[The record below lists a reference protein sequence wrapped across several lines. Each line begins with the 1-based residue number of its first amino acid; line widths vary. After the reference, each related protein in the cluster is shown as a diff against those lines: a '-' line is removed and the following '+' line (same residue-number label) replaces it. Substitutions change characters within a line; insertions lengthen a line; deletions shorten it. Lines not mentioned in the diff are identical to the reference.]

1 MLANFINLKMISR
14 SNKLPTFLKR
24 VLTIVPMLLVVMMI
38 VVETQLAQSA
48 ATKATQA
55 QNGGRLFGS
64 ALATKRLM
72 KEFKDVQESDSVR
85 NGVFTAELV
94 DDNIFEWHVKLYKVG
109 PDSRLNYTLMES
121 KRNGGVDHIKL
132 QIKYSD
138 DYPFSPPFV
147 RVVYP
152 YLAGVAMYGNGVI
165 CSQLLTE
172 EGWASSYTIEPLI
185 LQLSA
190 TLCEGNAFV
199 DLRYAELRFTYE
211 EARESFEALSKKGSE
226 DWSWPDKS

>member
-1 MLANFINLKMISR
+1 MISSVCCSKPRKMSR
-14 SNKLPTFLKR
+14 SNELVYKSSA
-24 VLTIVPMLLVVMMI
+24 VIVTLLVLLSLILTPQV
-38 VVETQLAQSA
+38 
-48 ATKATQA
+48 TQA
-55 QNGGRLFGS
+55 QPAKRSAS
-64 ALATKRLM
+64 ALASKRLM